1 VIVSHGKIYIFFS
14 THMVGYLQL
23 TFVIVI
29 IIPQINKFLRVC
41 TLNTYATSHLC
52 KTACSVLCT
61 ITQFTEF
68 PAEQTVTK
76 DRETHE
82 TKNDRTNSTEQ
93 CSYMGAGSC
102 TAALTFS
109 ITFNYHKTPSS
120 FTNCKSITM
129 FNTKTAKSLSLYHA
143 TFISTF

>member
-1 VIVSHGKIYIFFS
+1 MGRYTFLFS

-23 TFVIVI
+23 TFVFVI

-41 TLNTYATSHLC
+41 TLNTFATSHLW
-52 KTACSVLCT
+52 KIACSVLCT
-61 ITQFTEF
+61 ITQITEF
-68 PAEQTVTK
+68 PAIQTVTK

-82 TKNDRTNSTEQ
+82 TKNDRTNSTKQ

-102 TAALTFS
+102 IAIPTFS

-129 FNTKTAKSLSLYHA
+129 FNTTTAKSLSLCHT